1 MLLLDLAWM
10 RELCNPDAK
19 HPRYA
24 QPYEFDAMEHFA
36 TPDGKRPPPAPVVCV
51 WRPSLIVICR
61 GRYRGIVSWTDPE
74 LFAVL
79 REEALDLVP
88 MPDDPCEIVRGVPF
102 ERFKGWCNEGG
113 LAVIGDRV
121 IDRSD
126 LVPVLKHLPAEPITL
141 AWQCKSGEP
150 LHIMSGAWK
159 IAYRVFV
166 DRDAADLPHWT
177 NG

>member
-10 RELCNPDAK
+10 RDLCDPNSP

-36 TPDGKRPPPAPVVCV
+36 TPDATRPPPAPVVVV
-51 WRPSLIVICR
+51 WRPSLVVICR
-61 GRYRGIVSWTDPE
+61 GRYRGIVGWTDPA
-74 LFAVL
+74 LFDVL

-102 ERFKGWCNEGG
+102 ERFSRWCAEGG

-121 IDRSD
+121 INRSE
-126 LVPVLKHLPAEPITL
+126 LTAVFKHLQPSPITM
-141 AWQCKSGEP
+141 AWKRAMGEP
-150 LHIMSGAWK
+150 LHIMSPVWK
-159 IAYRVFV
+159 VAYRVFV
-166 DRDAADLPHWT
+166 NRATDDLPHWT

>member
-10 RELCNPDAK
+10 RELCNIN
-19 HPRYA
+19 HP
-24 QPYEFDAMEHFA
+24 QPRCHQPHEFDAMEHFA
-36 TPDGKRPPPAPVVCV
+36 TADDRRPPPAPVVV
-51 WRPSLIVICR
+51 VFTPILAVICR
-61 GRYRGIVSWTDPE
+61 GRYRGILAWEDPE
-74 LFAVL
+74 MQAIW

-121 IDRSD
+121 INRSE
-126 LVPVLKHLPAEPITL
+126 LVPVLKHLQPAPITM
-141 AWQCKSGEP
+141 AWKKATGEP
-150 LHIMSGAWK
+150 LHIMTPVWK
-159 IAYRVFV
+159 VAYRTFV
-166 DRDAADLPHWT
+166 DRDATDLPHWT